1 MLKTNMEFS
10 KGILFIRLKGDL
22 NKNTIKG
29 IIDKDFKYI
38 VLNIDNMYSIDSYS
52 IDYINKLYKKIDN
65 ASGKMIICDKFNIS
79 RKLLK
84 NIPKIDREYDAF
96 KLFERM
102 VWLNKYQ
109 NAINTCNDLIY
120 WIIRKYFKGYDIEDL
135 YQVGALGVIKAYD
148 NYQNNK
154 LTKFLDKSFFST
166 DLPSFNSNYLLSVFR
181 LM

>member
-29 IIDKDFKYI
+29 IIDRDFKYI

-52 IDYINKLYKKIDN
+52 IEYINKLYKIIDN
-65 ASGKMIICDKFNIS
+65 TRGKMVICDKFNIS

-84 NIPKIDREYDAF
+84 DIPKIDKEYDAF

-102 VWLNKYQ
+102 V
-109 NAINTCNDLIY
+109 
-120 WIIRKYFKGYDIEDL
+120 
-135 YQVGALGVIKAYD
+135 
-148 NYQNNK
+148 
-154 LTKFLDKSFFST
+154 
-166 DLPSFNSNYLLSVFR
+166 
-181 LM
+181 

>member
-1 MLKTNMEFS
+1 VLKTNMEFS

-52 IDYINKLYKKIDN
+52 IDYINNLYKRIDST
-65 ASGKMIICDKFNIS
+65 SGKMIICDKFNVS

-84 NIPKIDREYDAF
+84 EIPKIDKEYDAF

-102 VWLNKYQ
+102 V
-109 NAINTCNDLIY
+109 
-120 WIIRKYFKGYDIEDL
+120 
-135 YQVGALGVIKAYD
+135 
-148 NYQNNK
+148 
-154 LTKFLDKSFFST
+154 
-166 DLPSFNSNYLLSVFR
+166 
-181 LM
+181 

>member
-29 IIDKDFKYI
+29 IIDRDFKYI

-52 IDYINKLYKKIDN
+52 IEYINKLYKIIN
-65 ASGKMIICDKFNIS
+65 NTSGKMVICDKFNIS

-84 NIPKIDREYDAF
+84 DIPKIDKEYDAF

-102 VWLNKYQ
+102 V
-109 NAINTCNDLIY
+109 
-120 WIIRKYFKGYDIEDL
+120 
-135 YQVGALGVIKAYD
+135 
-148 NYQNNK
+148 
-154 LTKFLDKSFFST
+154 
-166 DLPSFNSNYLLSVFR
+166 
-181 LM
+181 

>member
-22 NKNTIKG
+22 NKNTIRG

-52 IDYINKLYKKIDN
+52 INYINKLYKRIEDTR
-65 ASGKMIICDKFNIS
+65 GKMIICDKFNIS

-84 NIPKIDREYDAF
+84 DIPKIDKEYDAF

-102 VWLNKYQ
+102 V
-109 NAINTCNDLIY
+109 
-120 WIIRKYFKGYDIEDL
+120 
-135 YQVGALGVIKAYD
+135 
-148 NYQNNK
+148 
-154 LTKFLDKSFFST
+154 
-166 DLPSFNSNYLLSVFR
+166 
-181 LM
+181 

>member
-22 NKNTIKG
+22 NKNTVKG

-52 IDYINKLYKKIDN
+52 INYINKLYKKLESV
-65 ASGKMIICDKFNIS
+65 SGKMIICDKFNIS

-84 NIPKIDREYDAF
+84 DIPKIDKEYDAF

-102 VWLNKYQ
+102 V
-109 NAINTCNDLIY
+109 
-120 WIIRKYFKGYDIEDL
+120 
-135 YQVGALGVIKAYD
+135 
-148 NYQNNK
+148 
-154 LTKFLDKSFFST
+154 
-166 DLPSFNSNYLLSVFR
+166 
-181 LM
+181 

>member
-1 MLKTNMEFS
+1 VLKTNMEFS

-52 IDYINKLYKKIDN
+52 IEYINKLYKTIDN
-65 ASGKMIICDKFNIS
+65 TKGKMVICDKFNIS

-84 NIPKIDREYDAF
+84 DIPKIDKEYDAF

-102 VWLNKYQ
+102 V
-109 NAINTCNDLIY
+109 
-120 WIIRKYFKGYDIEDL
+120 
-135 YQVGALGVIKAYD
+135 
-148 NYQNNK
+148 
-154 LTKFLDKSFFST
+154 
-166 DLPSFNSNYLLSVFR
+166 
-181 LM
+181 

>member
-1 MLKTNMEFS
+1 MLKTNMEFR

-52 IDYINKLYKKIDN
+52 IEYINKIYKKIN
-65 ASGKMIICDKFNIS
+65 STSGKMIICDKFNIS

-84 NIPKIDREYDAF
+84 EIPKIDKEYDAF

-102 VWLNKYQ
+102 V
-109 NAINTCNDLIY
+109 
-120 WIIRKYFKGYDIEDL
+120 
-135 YQVGALGVIKAYD
+135 
-148 NYQNNK
+148 
-154 LTKFLDKSFFST
+154 
-166 DLPSFNSNYLLSVFR
+166 
-181 LM
+181 